1 MECPPWRRRARQRA
15 LRHEA
20 GGDRPWAGDQ
30 PQRWDGVQDPQPGW
44 PDRPVRFPRQ
54 RPPQHQGLR
63 RSAMASVT
71 SFIRNMPASSL
82 QAYFHHT
89 GIELPT
95 EVDWEAP
102 EPDRK
107 SVV

>member
-1 MECPPWRRRARQRA
+1 
-15 LRHEA
+15 
-20 GGDRPWAGDQ
+20 
-30 PQRWDGVQDPQPGW
+30 
-44 PDRPVRFPRQ
+44 
-54 RPPQHQGLR
+54 
-63 RSAMASVT
+63 MASVT

-102 EPDRK
+102 EPEVVRVTLRAVDEMDDEARARIVNDADRVGALADDAGQTALYTRMFHQGMA
-107 SVV
+107 SAGFRGPWARLIGISRAG